1 MLAAAWPVG
10 SQQWSEPIGWTCT
23 DYRQWWLVWG
33 IEVIAT
39 HVLLIVLFAA
49 ALHATWNA
57 LVKGASDKLISMT
70 AVVLGHAPFALLA
83 LPFVPLPDAAS
94 LPYVVAGAALHVGY
108 QLFLLWAYRHG
119 DLTQVYPVARGTA
132 PLIVAA
138 VSVLI
143 FREALTT
150 LQLVAIATI
159 GCGIMS
165 LVLVRRGQGMH
176 NPAGALLALITGCF
190 VAGYSMVDGYGARAA
205 GTAVGFYAWLTILN
219 AIAFAVIVAVTSPGT
234 LRTTIRSHRK
244 IMAIGGGASFA
255 AYALVVWAFTQAPI
269 AVVTALRETSIVFA
283 LLIGV
288 FFLKERLNLVKLVSA
303 MLTMLGALMLRFS
316 K

>member
-1 MLAAAWPVG
+1 M
-10 SQQWSEPIGWTCT
+10 
-23 DYRQWWLVWG
+23 
-33 IEVIAT
+33 IET

-49 ALHATWNA
+49 VLHATWNG
-57 LVKGASDKLISMT
+57 LVKGASDKVISMT
-70 AVVLGHAPFALLA
+70 AVVLGHVPIALLV

-94 LPYVVAGAALHVGY
+94 FPYIVGGAALHVGY

-119 DLTQVYPVARGTA
+119 DLTQVYPIARGTA

-138 VSVLI
+138 CSVLI
-143 FREALTT
+143 FRETLST
-150 LQLVAIATI
+150 LQLIGITTI

-165 LVLVRRGQGMH
+165 LVLVRGSQGLH
-176 NPAGALLALITGCF
+176 NPRGAALALITGCF

-205 GTAVGFYAWLTILN
+205 GTPVGFYAWETMLN
-219 AIAFAVIVAVTSPGT
+219 AATFALIIATTSPGT
-234 LRTTIRSHRK
+234 LRTTIRSHK
-244 IMAIGGGASFA
+244 KMMAVGGGASFL

-288 FFLKERLNLVKLVSA
+288 FLLKERLNLVKLVSA
-303 MLTMLGALMLRFS
+303 MLTMLGALMLRFA

>member
-1 MLAAAWPVG
+1 MENCML
-10 SQQWSEPIGWTCT
+10 E
-23 DYRQWWLVWG
+23 
-33 IEVIAT
+33 T

-57 LVKGASDKLISMT
+57 LVKGAPDKLISMT

-83 LPFVPLPDAAS
+83 LPFAPLPDAAAI
-94 LPYVVAGAALHVGY
+94 PYIFAGAALHVGY
-108 QLFLLWAYRHG
+108 QLFLFWAYRQG
-119 DLTQVYPVARGTA
+119 DLTQVYPIARGTA
-132 PLIVAA
+132 PLIVAGF
-138 VSVLI
+138 SVLV
-143 FREALTT
+143 FRET
-150 LQLVAIATI
+150 LSTMQFVAIATI
-159 GCGIMS
+159 ACGIMS
-165 LVLVRRGQGMH
+165 LVLVRGSQGMH
-176 NPAGALLALITGCF
+176 NPRGAALALITGCF

-205 GTAVGFYAWLTILN
+205 ATAVGYYAWLTILN
-219 AIAFAVIVAVTSPGT
+219 AIAFAVIVAIVSPGA
-234 LRTTIRSHRK
+234 LQVTIRSHKK

-288 FFLKERLNLVKLVSA
+288 FFLKERLSLMKLVSA

>member
-1 MLAAAWPVG
+1 M
-10 SQQWSEPIGWTCT
+10 
-23 DYRQWWLVWG
+23 
-33 IEVIAT
+33 IET

-49 ALHATWNA
+49 LLHATWNA

-70 AVVLGHAPFALLA
+70 AVVLGHVPFALLA
-83 LPFVPLPDAAS
+83 LPFVPLPDVAS
-94 LPYVVAGAALHVGY
+94 FPYIVGGAALHVGY

-119 DLTQVYPVARGTA
+119 DLTQVYPIARGTA

-138 VSVLI
+138 CTVLV
-143 FREALTT
+143 FREMLST
-150 LQLVAIATI
+150 LQLVAITTI

-165 LVLVRRGQGMH
+165 LVLVRGAQGLH
-176 NPAGALLALITGCF
+176 NPRGAALALITGCF

-205 GTAVGFYAWLTILN
+205 GSPVGFYAWETILN
-219 AIAFAVIVAVTSPGT
+219 AATFALIIATTSPGT
-234 LRTTIRSHRK
+234 LRTTIRSHK
-244 IMAIGGGASFA
+244 KMMAVGGGASFL

-288 FFLKERLNLVKLVSA
+288 FLLKERLNLVKLVSA
-303 MLTMLGALMLRFS
+303 MLTMLGALMLRFA

>member
-1 MLAAAWPVG
+1 ML
-10 SQQWSEPIGWTCT
+10 E
-23 DYRQWWLVWG
+23 L
-33 IEVIAT
+33 EVIAT

-57 LVKGASDKLISMT
+57 LVKGASDKLVSMT

-83 LPFVPLPDAAS
+83 LPFVPLPDAAAV
-94 LPYVVAGAALHVGY
+94 PYVVAGAALHVGY

-165 LVLVRRGQGMH
+165 LVLVRGGQGLH
-176 NPAGALLALITGCF
+176 NPAGALLALVTGCF

-205 GTAVGFYAWLTILN
+205 GTAVGFYAWLAILN
-219 AIAFAVIVAVTSPGT
+219 AVAFAVIVAVTSPGT

-303 MLTMLGALMLRFS
+303 MLTMPGALMLRFS

>member
-1 MLAAAWPVG
+1 M
-10 SQQWSEPIGWTCT
+10 
-23 DYRQWWLVWG
+23 
-33 IEVIAT
+33 IET

-57 LVKGASDKLISMT
+57 LVKGAPDKLISMT
-70 AVVLGHAPFALLA
+70 AVVLGHVPFAMLA
-83 LPFVPLPDAAS
+83 LPLVPLPDAVS
-94 LPYVVAGAALHVGY
+94 LPYIVAGATLHVGY
-108 QLFLLWAYRHG
+108 QLFLFWAYRQG
-119 DLTQVYPVARGTA
+119 DLTQVYPIARGTA
-132 PLIVAA
+132 PLIVAGF
-138 VSVLI
+138 SVLV
-143 FREALTT
+143 FRET
-150 LQLVAIATI
+150 LSTMQLVAITTI

-165 LVLVRRGQGMH
+165 LVLVRGSQGMH
-176 NPAGALLALITGCF
+176 NPRGAALALVTGFF

-205 GTAVGFYAWLTILN
+205 GTAVGFYACETILN
-219 AIAFAVIVAVTSPGT
+219 AVAFAVIVAVASPGI
-234 LRTTIRSHRK
+234 LQRTIRNHK
-244 IMAIGGGASFA
+244 KLMAIGGGASFA

-288 FFLKERLNLVKLVSA
+288 FFLKERLSLLKLVSA

>member
-1 MLAAAWPVG
+1 M
-10 SQQWSEPIGWTCT
+10 
-23 DYRQWWLVWG
+23 
-33 IEVIAT
+33 IET

-57 LVKGASDKLISMT
+57 LVKGAPDKLISMT
-70 AVVLGHAPFALLA
+70 AVVLGHVPFALLA

-94 LPYVVAGAALHVGY
+94 LPYIIGGAALHVGY
-108 QLFLLWAYRHG
+108 QLFLFWAYRQG
-119 DLTQVYPVARGTA
+119 DLTQVYPIARGTA
-132 PLIVAA
+132 PLIVAGFSIM
-138 VSVLI
+138 V
-143 FREALTT
+143 FRETLST
-150 LQLVAIATI
+150 LQLVAITTI

-165 LVLVRRGQGMH
+165 LVLVRGSQGLH
-176 NPAGALLALITGCF
+176 NPRGAALALITGCF

-205 GTAVGFYAWLTILN
+205 GTSVGFYGWETILN
-219 AIAFAVIVAVTSPGT
+219 AIAFAVIVATASPGA
-234 LRTTIRSHRK
+234 LRRTIRSHKK
-244 IMAIGGGASFA
+244 IMVIGGGASFV

-288 FFLKERLNLVKLVSA
+288 FFLKERLSLLKLVSA
-303 MLTMLGALMLRFS
+303 MLTVLGALMLRFS

>member
-1 MLAAAWPVG
+1 M
-10 SQQWSEPIGWTCT
+10 
-23 DYRQWWLVWG
+23 
-33 IEVIAT
+33 IET

-57 LVKGASDKLISMT
+57 LVKGASDKLVSMT
-70 AVVLGHAPFALLA
+70 AVVLGHVPFALLA
-83 LPFVPLPDAAS
+83 LLFVPLPDAAS
-94 LPYVVAGAALHVGY
+94 IPYIVGGAALHVGY
-108 QLFLLWAYRHG
+108 QLFLYWAYRQG
-119 DLTQVYPVARGTA
+119 DLTQVYPIARGTA

-138 VSVLI
+138 CSVLV

-150 LQLVAIATI
+150 LQLVAITTI

-165 LVLVRRGQGMH
+165 LVLVRGSQGLY
-176 NPAGALLALITGCF
+176 NPGGAALALITGCF

-205 GTAVGFYAWLTILN
+205 GTPVGFYAWETILN
-219 AIAFAVIVAVTSPGT
+219 AGAFALIVATTSPGV
-234 LRTTIRSHRK
+234 LRTTIRSHKK
-244 IMAIGGGASFA
+244 IIAIGGGASFV

-269 AVVTALRETSIVFA
+269 AVVTALREISIVFA

-288 FFLKERLNLVKLVSA
+288 FFLRERLSLPKLVSA

>member
-1 MLAAAWPVG
+1 M
-10 SQQWSEPIGWTCT
+10 
-23 DYRQWWLVWG
+23 
-33 IEVIAT
+33 IET

-57 LVKGASDKLISMT
+57 LVKRASDKLISMT

-94 LPYVVAGAALHVGY
+94 FPYIVGGAALHVGY
-108 QLFLLWAYRHG
+108 QLFLFWAYRQG
-119 DLTQVYPVARGTA
+119 DLTQVYPIARGTA

-138 VSVLI
+138 CSVML
-143 FREALTT
+143 FHESLST
-150 LQLVAIATI
+150 LQLVAITTI

-165 LVLVRRGQGMH
+165 LVLVRGSQGMH
-176 NPAGALLALITGCF
+176 NPRGAALALITGCF
-190 VAGYSMVDGYGARAA
+190 VAGYSMADGYGARAA

-219 AIAFAVIVAVTSPGT
+219 AIAFAVIVAIMSPGA
-234 LRTTIRSHRK
+234 LRTTIRSHKK
-244 IMAIGGGASFA
+244 IMAIGGGASFV

-283 LLIGV
+283 LLIGI
-288 FFLKERLNLVKLVSA
+288 FFLKERLSLVKLVSA
-303 MLTMLGALMLRFS
+303 MLTMLGALMLRFA

>member
-1 MLAAAWPVG
+1 M
-10 SQQWSEPIGWTCT
+10 
-23 DYRQWWLVWG
+23 
-33 IEVIAT
+33 IET

-57 LVKGASDKLISMT
+57 LVKGAPDKVISMT
-70 AVVLGHAPFALLA
+70 AVVLGHVPFALLA

-94 LPYVVAGAALHVGY
+94 FPYIAGGAALHVGY

-119 DLTQVYPVARGTA
+119 DLTQVYPIARGTA

-138 VSVLI
+138 CSVLI
-143 FREALTT
+143 FREMLST
-150 LQLVAIATI
+150 LQLVAITTI

-165 LVLVRRGQGMH
+165 LVLVRGSQGLH
-176 NPAGALLALITGCF
+176 NPRGAALALITGCF

-205 GTAVGFYAWLTILN
+205 GTPVGFYAWETILN
-219 AIAFAVIVAVTSPGT
+219 AATFALIIAATSPGT
-234 LRTTIRSHRK
+234 LRTTIRSHK
-244 IMAIGGGASFA
+244 KMMAVGGGASFL

-288 FFLKERLNLVKLVSA
+288 FLLKERLNLVKLVSA
-303 MLTMLGALMLRFS
+303 MLTMLGALMLRFA

>member
-1 MLAAAWPVG
+1 M
-10 SQQWSEPIGWTCT
+10 
-23 DYRQWWLVWG
+23 
-33 IEVIAT
+33 IAT

-70 AVVLGHAPFALLA
+70 AVVLGHVPFALLA

-94 LPYVVAGAALHVGY
+94 VPYIFAGAALHVGY
-108 QLFLLWAYRHG
+108 QLFLLWAYRQG
-119 DLTQVYPVARGTA
+119 DLTQIYPIARGTA

-138 VSVLI
+138 FSVLV
-143 FREALTT
+143 FRETLTT
-150 LQLVAIATI
+150 MQLVAITTI

-165 LVLVRRGQGMH
+165 LVLVRGSQGMH
-176 NPAGALLALITGCF
+176 NPGGAVLALITGCF
-190 VAGYSMVDGYGARAA
+190 VAGYSMVDGYGARSA

-219 AIAFAVIVAVTSPGT
+219 AIAFAVIVAITSPGV

-244 IMAIGGGASFA
+244 TMAIGGAASFV

-288 FFLKERLNLVKLVSA
+288 FFLKERLNLVKLISA